1 VQNQYGTGPKGLV
14 FGRSKPFASNG
25 EMKRSITLAPSTTG
39 AFTALRW
46 YPVNMENVDAGS
58 DG

>member
-1 VQNQYGTGPKGLV
+1 MQKQYGTGPEGLV

-39 AFTALRW
+39 ASTVLRL